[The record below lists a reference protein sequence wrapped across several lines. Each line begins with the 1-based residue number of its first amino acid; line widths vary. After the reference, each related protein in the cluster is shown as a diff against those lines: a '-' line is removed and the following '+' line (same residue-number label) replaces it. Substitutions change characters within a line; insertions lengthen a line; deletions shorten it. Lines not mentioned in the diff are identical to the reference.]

1 MRLTFS
7 LPVTHIDPESL
18 SSNER
23 GDGHTS
29 QTESCAHNDC
39 CTNPNYA
46 QNQLSEPPRLISSL
60 EAERDLFVR
69 NNRRANEEVQFR
81 KFFVHIGVAS
91 FE

>member
-1 MRLTFS
+1 MATQVKPSRVRTMIAVPTPITLRINS
-7 LPVTHIDPESL
+7 AS
-18 SSNER
+18 
-23 GDGHTS
+23 
-29 QTESCAHNDC
+29 
-39 CTNPNYA
+39 
-46 QNQLSEPPRLISSL
+46 PPRLISSL